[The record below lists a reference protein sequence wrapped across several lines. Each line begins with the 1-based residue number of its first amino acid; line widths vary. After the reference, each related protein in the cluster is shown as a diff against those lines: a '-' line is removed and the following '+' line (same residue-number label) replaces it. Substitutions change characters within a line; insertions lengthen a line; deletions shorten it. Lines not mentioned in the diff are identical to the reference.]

1 VIRTGP
7 DGKSI
12 EIDEVWNWKRLNRG
26 FVYRAYQIGVSQY
39 DLKKKINQSN
49 QKEKMANQ
57 YTGGKWNVYDNQ
69 MDVLDKTR
77 ISTAR
82 SLIFEFRFRKF

>member
-1 VIRTGP
+1 MELEKVKQRF
-7 DGKSI
+7 
-12 EIDEVWNWKRLNRG
+12 RLQGISNR
-26 FVYRAYQIGVSQY
+26 VSQY